1 MEWVWILL
9 YAFGGAITLLYSAMI
24 VYAIS
29 GWKKLL
35 VEEEKTPTL
44 GVSVLVAARN
54 ESVNIETVVRDIFN
68 QSYSTELFEL
78 IVVDDHSEDDT
89 WEKCSALQAEFPN
102 LKVLSNKHGDGKKAA
117 LQTGIVQAKYGIIA
131 TVDADC
137 RVPSEWLISMMSHWE
152 ETQTKML
159 LGPVVLEPA
168 VTVLERVQSL
178 EMLAIMGLTGGF
190 ASHQRPIMAN
200 GANLFF
206 DKNAFIE
213 LGGYGNSENPSGD
226 DVFTMLKF
234 SEKWP
239 DSVRFVKHYEAVV
252 STRPQ
257 PTYSTFW
264 QQRKRWLSKKGG
276 YSSSFVKGTAVIT
289 YLANVAAFV
298 SLMTIVFSFGSFWA
312 DRLMWILFV
321 KTLLDLIIT
330 RTVSREL
337 QPYCGISHI
346 LIAEIFI
353 SIYVSFLGIFGNV
366 RNYVW
371 KGRNINVND

>member
-29 GWKKLL
+29 GWKNLL

-152 ETQTKML
+152 ERQTKML

-234 SEKWP
+234 REKWP
-239 DSVRFVKHYEAVV
+239 ESVRFVKHYEAVV

-276 YSSSFVKGTAVIT
+276 YSSSLVKGTAVIT

-298 SLMTIVFSFGSFWA
+298 SLVAIVFSFGSFWA

-353 SIYVSFLGIFGNV
+353 SIYVTFLGIFGNV
-366 RNYVW
+366 QNYVW

>member
-29 GWKKLL
+29 GWKNLL

-68 QSYSTELFEL
+68 QSYSTELLEL

-89 WEKCSALQAEFPN
+89 LEKCRALQTEFPN
-102 LKVLSNKHGDGKKAA
+102 LKVLSNTHGDGKKAA
-117 LQTGIVQAKYGIIA
+117 LRTGIVQAKYGIIA

-137 RVPSEWLISMMSHWE
+137 RVPSEWLISMMLHWE

-206 DKNAFIE
+206 EKNAFIE
-213 LGGYGNSENPSGD
+213 LGGYDNSENPSGD

-239 DSVRFVKHYEAVV
+239 DSVRFVKHYESVV

-257 PTYSTFW
+257 TTYSTFW

-276 YSSSFVKGTAVIT
+276 YSSSLVKGTAVVT

-298 SLMTIVFSFGSFWA
+298 SLVAIVFSFGSFWA

-353 SIYVSFLGIFGNV
+353 SIYVTFLGIFGNV
-366 RNYVW
+366 QNYVW

>member
-102 LKVLSNKHGDGKKAA
+102 LKVLSNKHGEGKKAA

-152 ETQTKML
+152 ERQTKML
-159 LGPVVLEPA
+159 LGPIVLEPA

-190 ASHQRPIMAN
+190 ASHQRPVMAN

-206 DKNAFIE
+206 EKNAFIE

-226 DVFTMLKF
+226 DVFTMLQF

-252 STRPQ
+252 STKPQ

-276 YSSSFVKGTAVIT
+276 YSSSLVKGVAVIT

-298 SLMTIVFSFGSFWA
+298 SLVAIVFSFGSFWA

-353 SIYVSFLGIFGNV
+353 SIYVTFLGIFGNV
-366 RNYVW
+366 QNYVW

>member
-1 MEWVWILL
+1 
-9 YAFGGAITLLYSAMI
+9 
-24 VYAIS
+24 
-29 GWKKLL
+29 
-35 VEEEKTPTL
+35 
-44 GVSVLVAARN
+44 
-54 ESVNIETVVRDIFN
+54 
-68 QSYSTELFEL
+68 
-78 IVVDDHSEDDT
+78 
-89 WEKCSALQAEFPN
+89 
-102 LKVLSNKHGDGKKAA
+102 
-117 LQTGIVQAKYGIIA
+117 
-131 TVDADC
+131 
-137 RVPSEWLISMMSHWE
+137 
-152 ETQTKML
+152 ML

-213 LGGYGNSENPSGD
+213 LGGYENSENPSGD

-234 SEKWP
+234 REKWP
-239 DSVRFVKHYEAVV
+239 ESVRFVKHYEAVV

-276 YSSSFVKGTAVIT
+276 YSSSLVKGTAVIT

-298 SLMTIVFSFGSFWA
+298 SLVAIVFSFGSFWA

-353 SIYVSFLGIFGNV
+353 SIYVTFLGIFGNV
-366 RNYVW
+366 QNYVW

>member
-29 GWKKLL
+29 GWKNLL
-35 VEEEKTPTL
+35 VEEEKTPTR
-44 GVSVLVAARN
+44 GVSALVAARN

-68 QSYSTELFEL
+68 QSYTTELFEL

-89 WEKCSALQAEFPN
+89 LEKCRALQTEFPN
-102 LKVLSNKHGDGKKAA
+102 LKVLSNTHGDGKKAA
-117 LQTGIVQAKYGIIA
+117 LQTGIVQAEFGIIA

-213 LGGYGNSENPSGD
+213 LGGYENSENPSGD

-239 DSVRFVKHYEAVV
+239 DSVRFVKHYESVV

-257 PTYSTFW
+257 TTYSTFW

-276 YSSSFVKGTAVIT
+276 YSSSLVKGTAVVT

-298 SLMTIVFSFGSFWA
+298 SLVAIVFSFGSFWA

-353 SIYVSFLGIFGNV
+353 SIYVTFLGIFGNV
-366 RNYVW
+366 QNYVW

>member
-9 YAFGGAITLLYSAMI
+9 YAFGGAITLLYSTMI

-35 VEEEKTPTL
+35 VEEEKTPTR

-89 WEKCSALQAEFPN
+89 LEKCRALQTEFPN
-102 LKVLSNKHGDGKKAA
+102 LKVLSNTHGDGKKAA
-117 LQTGIVQAKYGIIA
+117 LRTGIVQAEFGIIA

-213 LGGYGNSENPSGD
+213 LGGYENSENPSGD

-239 DSVRFVKHYEAVV
+239 DSVRFVKHYESVV

-276 YSSSFVKGTAVIT
+276 YSSSLVKGTAVVT

-298 SLMTIVFSFGSFWA
+298 SLVAIVFSFGSFWA

-353 SIYVSFLGIFGNV
+353 SIYVTFLGIFGNV
-366 RNYVW
+366 QNYVW

>member
-276 YSSSFVKGTAVIT
+276 YSSSLVKGTAVIT

-298 SLMTIVFSFGSFWA
+298 SLVAIVFSFGSFWA

-353 SIYVSFLGIFGNV
+353 SIYVTFLGIFGNV

>member
-190 ASHQRPIMAN
+190 ASHQKPIMAN

-234 SEKWP
+234 REKWP

-276 YSSSFVKGTAVIT
+276 YSSSLVKGTAVIT

-298 SLMTIVFSFGSFWA
+298 SLMAIVFSFGSFWA

-353 SIYVSFLGIFGNV
+353 SIYVTFLGIFGNV
-366 RNYVW
+366 QNYVW